1 MDTVLQFA
9 LNALHTSSLYALV
22 ALGLT
27 LILGVLDIADF
38 AQGALYMIGAY
49 VVFFAT
55 NQLRLSFFLAIP
67 LAMVVASL
75 FSVTNYVAVYR
86 PLRRFSGAT
95 TFIAALGLLLILQ
108 NLALMV
114 FGADYRL
121 VRNPFPGG
129 RIALG
134 GATWTSY
141 QAFLAGSMIV
151 LVSVVWLFLKRT
163 SVGRSLRAVSQNRR
177 GALVVGIDPFRVE
190 VAAFALAG
198 ILAGAAGALASAVNP
213 FDPSIAA
220 SVVIKAFAIVIFGG
234 MGSVP
239 GAIVG
244 ALIVGLAEN
253 LTSGLLTT
261 QYAELTAFV
270 LMVGVLLF
278 RPRGLFG
285 AQEAKL

>member
-1 MDTVLQFA
+1 MDTVLQLV

-38 AQGALYMIGAY
+38 AQGALYMVGAY
-49 VVFFAT
+49 VAFYAT
-55 NQLRLSFFLAIP
+55 SQLGISFFLAIP
-67 LAMVVASL
+67 LAMAAASL

-114 FGADYRL
+114 FGAEYRL
-121 VRNPFPGG
+121 VRNPFPGV
-129 RIALG
+129 RIALA
-134 GATWTSY
+134 GATWTGY
-141 QAFLAGSMIV
+141 QAFLAGSMVV
-151 LVSVVWLFLKRT
+151 LVTAVWLFLKR
-163 SVGRSLRAVSQNRR
+163 SSLGKALRAVSQNRG
-177 GALVVGIDPFRVE
+177 GALVIGIDPFRVE
-190 VAAFALAG
+190 MTAFALAG
-198 ILAGAAGALASAVNP
+198 ALAGAAGTLASAVNA
-213 FDPSIAA
+213 FDPHIAA
-220 SVVIKAFAIVIFGG
+220 TVVIKAFAIVIFGG

-244 ALIVGLAEN
+244 AIIVGLAEN
-253 LTSGLLTT
+253 LTGGLLST

-270 LMVGVLLF
+270 LMVAVLLV

-285 AQEAKL
+285 EQEAKL

>member
-1 MDTVLQFA
+1 MDTVLQLI

-27 LILGVLDIADF
+27 LVLGVLDIADF
-38 AQGALYMIGAY
+38 AQGALYMAGAY
-49 VVFFAT
+49 VAFYAT
-55 NQLRLSFFLAIP
+55 SAFGLSFFLALP
-67 LAMVVASL
+67 LAMLVAGL
-75 FSVTNYVAVYR
+75 LGVANYVAVYR

-108 NLALMV
+108 NLALLA
-114 FGADYRL
+114 FGADFRL
-121 VRNPFPGG
+121 VRNPFPGV
-129 RIALG
+129 RIALA
-134 GATWTSY
+134 GATITGY
-141 QAFLAGSMIV
+141 QAFLAGAMV
-151 LVSVVWLFLKRT
+151 ALVGLVWLFLKRT
-163 SVGRSLRAVSQNRR
+163 PVGKALRAVSQNRG
-177 GALVVGIDPFRVE
+177 GALVVGLDPFRVE

-198 ILAGAAGALASAVNP
+198 ALAGAAGTLASAVNA
-213 FDPSIAA
+213 FDPHVAA
-220 SVVIKAFAIVIFGG
+220 TVVIKAFAIVIFGG

-244 ALIVGLAEN
+244 AMIVGLAEN
-253 LTSGLLTT
+253 LTGGLVST

-270 LMVGVLLF
+270 LMVVVLLV

>member
-1 MDTVLQFA
+1 MDTVLQLV

-38 AQGALYMIGAY
+38 SQGALYMVGAY
-49 VVFFAT
+49 VAFFAT
-55 NQLRLSFFLAIP
+55 SQLGLSFFLAIP
-67 LAMVVASL
+67 LAMLVASL
-75 FSVTNYVAVYR
+75 FSVTNYVTVYR

-114 FGADYRL
+114 FGAEYRL
-121 VRNPFPGG
+121 TRNPFAGV
-129 RIALG
+129 RISLA
-134 GATWTSY
+134 GATWTGY
-141 QAFLAGSMIV
+141 QAFLAGSMV
-151 LVSVVWLFLKRT
+151 ALVTTVWLFLKR
-163 SVGRSLRAVSQNRR
+163 SPLGKALRAVSQNRN

-190 VAAFALAG
+190 LTAFALAG
-198 ILAGAAGALASAVNP
+198 ALAGAAGTLASAVNA
-213 FDPSIAA
+213 FDPHIAA
-220 SVVIKAFAIVIFGG
+220 TVVIKAFAIVIFGG

-244 ALIVGLAEN
+244 AMIVGLAEN
-253 LTSGLLTT
+253 LTGGLLST
-261 QYAELTAFV
+261 QYSELTAFV
-270 LMVGVLLF
+270 LMVAVLLV

-285 AQEAKL
+285 EQEAKL

>member
-1 MDTVLQFA
+1 VDTVLQLI

-27 LILGVLDIADF
+27 LVLGVLDIADF
-38 AQGALYMIGAY
+38 AQGALYMAGAY
-49 VVFFAT
+49 VAFYAT
-55 NQLRLSFFLAIP
+55 SAFGLSFFLALP
-67 LAMVVASL
+67 LAMLVAGL
-75 FSVTNYVAVYR
+75 LGVANYVAVYR

-108 NLALMV
+108 NLALLA
-114 FGADYRL
+114 FGADFRL
-121 VRNPFPGG
+121 VRNPFPGV
-129 RIALG
+129 RIALA
-134 GATWTSY
+134 GATITGY
-141 QAFLAGSMIV
+141 QAFLAGAMV
-151 LVSVVWLFLKRT
+151 ALVGLVWLFLKRT
-163 SVGRSLRAVSQNRR
+163 PVGKALRAVSQNRG
-177 GALVVGIDPFRVE
+177 GALVVGLDPFRVE

-198 ILAGAAGALASAVNP
+198 ALAGAAGTLASAVNA
-213 FDPSIAA
+213 FDPHVAA
-220 SVVIKAFAIVIFGG
+220 TVVIKAFAIVIFGG

-244 ALIVGLAEN
+244 AVVVGLAEN
-253 LTSGLLTT
+253 LTGGLVST

-270 LMVGVLLF
+270 LMVVVLLV

>member
-1 MDTVLQFA
+1 VDTVLQLI

-38 AQGALYMIGAY
+38 AQGALYMVGAY
-49 VVFFAT
+49 VAFYAT
-55 NQLRLSFFLAIP
+55 ASFGLSYFLALP
-67 LAMVVASL
+67 LAMLVASL
-75 FSVTNYVAVYR
+75 LSVTNYVAVYR

-108 NLALMV
+108 NLALLV
-114 FGADYRL
+114 FGADFRL
-121 VRNPFPGG
+121 VRNPFPGV

-134 GATWTSY
+134 GATWTGY
-141 QAFLAGSMIV
+141 QAFLAGTMVV
-151 LVSVVWLFLKRT
+151 LVAAVWLFLKRAPL
-163 SVGRSLRAVSQNRR
+163 GKSLRAVSQNRQ
-177 GALVVGIDPFRVE
+177 GALVVGLDPFRVE

-198 ILAGAAGALASAVNP
+198 ALAGAAGTLASAVNA

-220 SVVIKAFAIVIFGG
+220 IVVIKAFAIVIFGG

-253 LTSGLLTT
+253 LTGGLVSV

-270 LMVGVLLF
+270 LMIVVLLV

>member
-1 MDTVLQFA
+1 MDTVLQLI

-27 LILGVLDIADF
+27 LVLGVLDIADF
-38 AQGALYMIGAY
+38 AQGALYMAGAY
-49 VVFFAT
+49 VAFYAT
-55 NQLRLSFFLAIP
+55 SRLGLSFFVALP
-67 LAMVVASL
+67 LAMVVAGL
-75 FSVTNYVAVYR
+75 LAVANYVAVYR

-108 NLALMV
+108 NVALLA
-114 FGADYRL
+114 FGADFRL
-121 VRNPFPGG
+121 VRNPIPGV
-129 RIALG
+129 RIALA
-134 GATWTSY
+134 GATITGY
-141 QAFLAGSMIV
+141 QAFLAGAMVV
-151 LVSVVWLFLKRT
+151 LVGLVWLFLKRT
-163 SVGRSLRAVSQNRR
+163 PVGKALRAVSQNRG
-177 GALVVGIDPFRVE
+177 GALVVGLDPFRVE

-198 ILAGAAGALASAVNP
+198 ALAGAAGTLASAVNA
-213 FDPSIAA
+213 FDPHVAA
-220 SVVIKAFAIVIFGG
+220 TVVIKAFAIVIFGG

-244 ALIVGLAEN
+244 AMIVGLAEN
-253 LTSGLLTT
+253 LTGGLVST

-270 LMVGVLLF
+270 LMVVVLLV

>member
-1 MDTVLQFA
+1 MDTVLQLV

-38 AQGALYMIGAY
+38 AQGALYMVGAY
-49 VVFFAT
+49 VAFFAT
-55 NQLRLSFFLAIP
+55 AHLGISFFLAIP
-67 LAMVVASL
+67 LAMLVASL
-75 FSVTNYVAVYR
+75 FSITNYVAVYR

-114 FGADYRL
+114 FGAEYRL
-121 VRNPFPGG
+121 VRNPFPGM
-129 RIALG
+129 RIAIG
-134 GATWTSY
+134 GATWTGY
-141 QAFLAGSMIV
+141 QAFLAGSMVV
-151 LVSVVWLFLKRT
+151 LVTGVWLFLKR
-163 SVGRSLRAVSQNRR
+163 SPLGKALRAVSQNRG
-177 GALVVGIDPFRVE
+177 GALVIGIDPFRVE
-190 VAAFALAG
+190 LTAFALAG
-198 ILAGAAGALASAVNP
+198 ALAGAAGTLASAVNA
-213 FDPSIAA
+213 FDPHIAA
-220 SVVIKAFAIVIFGG
+220 TVVIKAFAIVIFGG

-244 ALIVGLAEN
+244 AIIVGLAEN
-253 LTSGLLTT
+253 LTGGLLST

-270 LMVGVLLF
+270 LMVAVLLV

-285 AQEAKL
+285 EQEAKL

>member
-1 MDTVLQFA
+1 MDTVLQLV
-9 LNALHTSSLYALV
+9 LNALHSSSLYALV

-38 AQGALYMIGAY
+38 AQGALYMVGAY
-49 VVFFAT
+49 VAFFAT
-55 NQLRLSFFLAIP
+55 SSFGLSFFIALP
-67 LAMVVASL
+67 LAMIVASL
-75 FSVTNYVAVYR
+75 LSATNYVAVYR

-108 NLALMV
+108 NLALLA
-114 FGADYRL
+114 FGADFRL
-121 VRNPFPGG
+121 VRNPLAGVRFQ
-129 RIALG
+129 IA
-134 GATWTSY
+134 GASWTGY
-141 QAFLAGSMIV
+141 QALLAGTVIV
-151 LVSVVWLFLKRT
+151 LVALVWVFLKRT
-163 SVGRSLRAVSQNRR
+163 PVGKALRAVSQNRK
-177 GALVVGIDPFRVE
+177 GALVVGLDPFRVE
-190 VAAFALAG
+190 MTAFLLAG
-198 ILAGAAGALASAVNP
+198 ALAGAAGTLSSAVNA

-220 SVVIKAFAIVIFGG
+220 IVVIKAFAIVIFGG

-239 GAIVG
+239 GAILG

-253 LTSGLLTT
+253 LTGGLLSV

-270 LMVGVLLF
+270 LMVVVLLV

>member
-1 MDTVLQFA
+1 METVVQLV
-9 LNALHTSSLYALV
+9 LNALHSSSLYALV

-27 LILGVLDIADF
+27 LVLGVLDIADF
-38 AQGALYMIGAY
+38 AQGALYMVGAY
-49 VVFFAT
+49 VAFFAT
-55 NQLRLSFFLAIP
+55 SAFGLSFFLALP

-75 FSVTNYVAVYR
+75 LAVTNYVAVYR

-108 NLALMV
+108 NLALLA
-114 FGADYRL
+114 FGADFRL
-121 VRNPFPGG
+121 VRNPFPGV
-129 RIALG
+129 RISVL
-134 GATWTSY
+134 GATWTGY
-141 QAFLAGSMIV
+141 QAFLAGSMV
-151 LVSVVWLFLKRT
+151 ALVALVYLFLRRT
-163 SVGRSLRAVSQNRR
+163 PLGKALRAVSQNRK
-177 GALVVGIDPFRVE
+177 GALVVGLDPFRVE
-190 VAAFALAG
+190 FAAFALAG
-198 ILAGAAGALASAVNP
+198 ALAGAAGTLASAVNA

-220 SVVIKAFAIVIFGG
+220 IVVIKAFAIVIFGG

-253 LTSGLLTT
+253 LTGGLLST

-270 LMVGVLLF
+270 LMIAVLLA

>member
-1 MDTVLQFA
+1 METVLQLI

-27 LILGVLDIADF
+27 LVLGVLDIADF
-38 AQGALYMIGAY
+38 AQGALYMAGAY
-49 VVFFAT
+49 VAFYAT
-55 NQLRLSFFLAIP
+55 SAFGLSFFLALP
-67 LAMVVASL
+67 LAMLVAGL
-75 FSVTNYVAVYR
+75 LGVANYVAVYR

-108 NLALMV
+108 NLALLA
-114 FGADYRL
+114 FGADFRL
-121 VRNPFPGG
+121 VRNPFPGV
-129 RIALG
+129 RIALA
-134 GATWTSY
+134 GATITGY
-141 QAFLAGSMIV
+141 QAFLAGAMV
-151 LVSVVWLFLKRT
+151 ALVGLVWLFLKRT
-163 SVGRSLRAVSQNRR
+163 PVGKALRAVSQNRG
-177 GALVVGIDPFRVE
+177 GALVVGLDPFRVE

-198 ILAGAAGALASAVNP
+198 ALAGAAGTLASAVNA
-213 FDPSIAA
+213 FDPHVAA
-220 SVVIKAFAIVIFGG
+220 TVVIKAFAIVIFGG

-244 ALIVGLAEN
+244 AVVVGLAEN
-253 LTSGLLTT
+253 LTGGLVST

-270 LMVGVLLF
+270 LMVVVLLV

>member
-1 MDTVLQFA
+1 MDTVLQLI

-27 LILGVLDIADF
+27 LVLGVLDIADF
-38 AQGALYMIGAY
+38 AQGALYMAGAY
-49 VVFFAT
+49 VAFYAT
-55 NQLRLSFFLAIP
+55 SRLGLSFFVALP
-67 LAMVVASL
+67 LAMVVAGL
-75 FSVTNYVAVYR
+75 LAVANYVAVYR

-108 NLALMV
+108 NVALLA
-114 FGADYRL
+114 FGADFRL
-121 VRNPFPGG
+121 VRNPIPGV
-129 RIALG
+129 RIALA
-134 GATWTSY
+134 GATITGY
-141 QAFLAGSMIV
+141 QAVLAGAKVV
-151 LVSVVWLFLKRT
+151 LVGLVWLFLKRT
-163 SVGRSLRAVSQNRR
+163 PVGKALRAVSQNRG
-177 GALVVGIDPFRVE
+177 GALVVGLDPFRVE

-198 ILAGAAGALASAVNP
+198 ALAGAAGMLASAVNA
-213 FDPSIAA
+213 FDPHVAA
-220 SVVIKAFAIVIFGG
+220 TVVIKAFAIVIFGG

-244 ALIVGLAEN
+244 AMIVGLAEN
-253 LTSGLLTT
+253 LTGGLVST

-270 LMVGVLLF
+270 LMVVVLLV